1 MKLRRVMIS
10 VLTPALIILLIMGI
24 SELWSFKCIEE
35 ENAGLRSIA
44 ILIPEKD
51 QGIDP
56 EDPMN
61 RRIDFERL
69 RKINPDITGWI
80 YIPGTGIDYPIL
92 SGATDTEYLE
102 RDFAGNVSRSGSLF
116 TYAGADLSEDGHVC
130 IFGHNMISGQMFGRL
145 KRYVTENYS
154 SDCRDL
160 YLYTPERTKHG
171 TLHSVFQCDK
181 YDPVFELN
189 KTENQ
194 TAVNEL
200 AEKLTA
206 RNTADFTGKEEFNQ
220 IFTLATCSGA
230 AGSDERL
237 TVHFAVTDEKYIL

>member
-1 MKLRRVMIS
+1 MKLRRVMIP

-24 SELWSFKCIEE
+24 SELWNFKCIEK
-35 ENAGLRSIA
+35 ENTGLRSIA
-44 ILIPEKD
+44 ILVPEKD

-56 EDPMN
+56 DDPMN

-69 RKINPDITGWI
+69 RKINPDINGWI

-102 RDFAGNVSRSGSLF
+102 KDFAGNKSRSGSLF
-116 TYAGADLSEDGHVC
+116 TYAGAELSENGHVC
-130 IFGHNMISGQMFGRL
+130 IFGHNMISGQMFGGL
-145 KRYVTENYS
+145 KQYLTGNYA

-171 TLHSVFQCDK
+171 TLYSVFQCDK

-189 KTENQ
+189 QANAQ
-194 TAVNEL
+194 TFVNEL

-206 RNTADFTGKEEFNQ
+206 RNASDLAGKEEFPQ
-220 IFTLATCSGA
+220 IFTLATCSGS
-230 AGSDERL
+230 AGSDQRL
-237 TVHFAVTDEKYIL
+237 TVHFAVTEEKYIL

>member
-1 MKLRRVMIS
+1 MKQRRVMIA
-10 VLTPALIILLIMGI
+10 VLIPALVILLIMGI
-24 SELWSFKCIEE
+24 SELWSFQCIEE
-35 ENAGLRSIA
+35 ENTGLRSIA
-44 ILIPEKD
+44 ILVPEKN

-56 EDPMN
+56 DDPMN

-69 RKINPDITGWI
+69 RKINPDIAGWI

-92 SGATDTEYLE
+92 SGVTDTEYLE
-102 RDFAGNVSRSGSLF
+102 KDFAGNLSRSGSLF

-145 KRYVTENYS
+145 KQYLTGNYA

-171 TLHSVFQCDK
+171 TLYSVFRCGK

-189 KTENQ
+189 QLNTQ
-194 TAVNEL
+194 TFVNEL
-200 AEKLTA
+200 AEKLSS
-206 RNTADFTGKEEFNQ
+206 RNTADFNGKERGNQ
-220 IFTLATCSGA
+220 IFTLATCIGS
-230 AGSDERL
+230 AGSDQRL
-237 TVHFAVTDEKYIL
+237 TVHFAVTEEKYIL